1 LMADGCHVF
10 GVNAAPSLV
19 EALRLRFPEATVA
32 CEAVEG
38 SAFLGRTFPAIVA
51 KD

>member
-1 LMADGCHVF
+1 LMADGCQVF
-10 GVNAAPSLV
+10 GVNAAPVRV
-19 EALRLRFPEATVA
+19 EAFLRFPEATVA

-38 SAFLGRTFPAIVA
+38 SAFLGRTFPGIVA